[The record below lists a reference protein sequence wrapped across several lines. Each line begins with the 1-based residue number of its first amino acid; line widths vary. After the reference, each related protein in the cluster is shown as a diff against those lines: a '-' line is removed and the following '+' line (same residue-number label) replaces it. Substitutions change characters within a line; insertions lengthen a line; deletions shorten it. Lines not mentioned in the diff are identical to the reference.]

1 MKTKHTLNA
10 AALLALSALSAAAP
24 AAQTAAAPVAEHVA
38 EPAVRLAYLQQR
50 DVQARS
56 LLFPAFGK
64 ANAQFAAAPGPYG
77 VATDAVVGD
86 CRGLVGL
93 IAKLVLLDAHV
104 QCDAA
109 FPYGFQDPISTS
121 VYYPRNIGQLG
132 KLPVVVFAGGIL
144 SNPGQY
150 AAMVQHWAS
159 QGVIV
164 MNVGDFIN
172 STPVMPLL
180 GLNELIRMDRDPQSP
195 LFGKV
200 DLART
205 LIAGH
210 SAGGQAAIQTGSFP
224 PQLQAAIDPRLRIV
238 GVLPI
243 EPGPL
248 GLSATLQAPALILT
262 GAADTVV
269 PAIAW
274 PNLWQ
279 DPQWQ
284 RLPAWGATARF
295 ATHFSP
301 VRELKYNEF
310 GGITTAFVRYVLQDD
325 AAAKAYFVG
334 ANYKLSLD
342 EQFVPSAW
350 PVVGVDRNRAAAEL
364 K

>member
-1 MKTKHTLNA
+1 MKTNQRSRTA
-10 AALLALSALSAAAP
+10 IIPALLSLSALSTQAM
-24 AAQTAAAPVAEHVA
+24 AAPVSQQ
-38 EPAVRLAYLQQR
+38 AVDLAYRQQQEQR
-50 DVQARS
+50 VETRS
-56 LLFPAFGK
+56 LLFPAFGP
-64 ANAQFAAAPGPYG
+64 ANREFAAAPGPYA

-93 IAKLVLLDAHV
+93 IAKLVLLDATV
-104 QCDAA
+104 KCDAA
-109 FPYGFQDPISTS
+109 FPYGFDDPISTS

-132 KLPVVVFAGGIL
+132 KRPVVVFAGGIL

-150 AAMVQHWAS
+150 APMIEHWAS
-159 QGVIV
+159 QGFIV

-180 GLNELIRMDRDPQSP
+180 GLNELIRMDRDPASP
-195 LFGKV
+195 LYAKV
-200 DLART
+200 DLGRVV
-205 LIAGH
+205 IAGH
-210 SAGGQAAIQTGSFP
+210 SAGGQAAIQTGSFAP
-224 PQLQAAIDPRLRIV
+224 ALQAAIDPRLRIV

-248 GLSATLQAPALILT
+248 GLSATLQAPTLILS
-262 GAADTVV
+262 GAADVVV

-279 DPQWQ
+279 DPHLQ

-310 GGITTAFVRYVLQDD
+310 GGITTAFLRYVGLDD
-325 AAAKAYFVG
+325 AHAKAYFVG
-334 ANYKLSLD
+334 PNYKLSLD
-342 EQFVPSAW
+342 EQFVPSVW
-350 PVVGVDRNRAAAEL
+350 PIVGVDRNAAAAGL